1 MESGYGNIAK
11 MTINLKDLSIKFGES
26 RYNFNIT

>member
-11 MTINLKDLSIKFGES
+11 MKIDLKDLSIELDKS
-26 RYNFNIT
+26 RYIQF

>member
-11 MTINLKDLSIKFGES
+11 MTIDLKDLSIKLGES
-26 RYNFNIT
+26 RYTQF

>member
-11 MTINLKDLSIKFGES
+11 MTIDLKEKSIELDES
-26 RYNFNIT
+26 RYRQF